1 MTPQAVK
8 VPLGM
13 AVLGFFSSPDTLA
26 PAMIPVTPA
35 NNTAKT
41 LKKMEKKI
49 VKTQQFCAVCLL
61 TTFISRENLQNKL
74 VEKKNCENA
83 TCLPEKIHMRS
94 TNFAVS

>member
-41 LKKMEKKI
+41 LKKMEGKNRENAT
-49 VKTQQFCAVCLL
+49 VLRCLPIK
-61 TTFISRENLQNKL
+61 TTFISRENLQKKL
-74 VEKKNCENA
+74 
-83 TCLPEKIHMRS
+83 
-94 TNFAVS
+94 